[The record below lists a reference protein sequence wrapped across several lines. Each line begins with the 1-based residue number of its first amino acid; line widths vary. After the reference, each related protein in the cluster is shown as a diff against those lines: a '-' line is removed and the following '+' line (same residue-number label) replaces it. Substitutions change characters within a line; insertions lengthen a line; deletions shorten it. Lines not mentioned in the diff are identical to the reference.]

1 MNPLKNPFR
10 EYANKIADRKGIN
23 RTSNIVIDKVDTHIP
38 MNLPTAIIGEKGSGK
53 TTLIKAIIELT
64 NKKVFNNI
72 YLIYSPLTTDQVFPP
87 DVIKIDVNDSATF
100 LQKLFKI
107 KSIFNSYYK
116 FFTSLSFK
124 ALEEAYNRGKLTERD
139 IMKHVDNNIVKF
151 NKDSLNKIADPTVKL
166 DIILNNGK
174 EILKKFSKPF
184 FIDRYQMN
192 GFKFN
197 DRDAVIIDDIAIA
210 SKIMFNSVKEDFFYQ
225 YLTLTRHMRLFIL
238 FAGQQLEQIPKKY
251 RREIMCWIISKNTN
265 LEMLKDILTRETVY
279 KIHDKQEE
287 LKPYEF
293 VLYNMPGYFVGK
305 I

>member
-1 MNPLKNPFR
+1 METPKNPFR
-10 EYANKIADRKGIN
+10 EYANKIADAKDLN
-23 RTSNIVIDKVDTHIP
+23 RTSNIIINKIDTHIP
-38 MNLPTAIIGEKGSGK
+38 VNLPTAIIGEKGSGK

-87 DVIKIDVNDSATF
+87 DVIKIDVNDCAAF

-124 ALEEAYNRGKLTERD
+124 SLEEAYNKGKLTDND
-139 IMKHVDNNIVKF
+139 IMKYVDNNIVKF
-151 NKDSLNKIADPTVKL
+151 NKDSLNSIRDPLVKV

-192 GFKFN
+192 GFRYN

-265 LEMLKDILTRETVY
+265 LEMLKDILTRETVN

-287 LKPYEF
+287 LDPYEF
-293 VLYNMPGYFVGK
+293 VLYNMPDYFVGK

>member
-1 MNPLKNPFR
+1 METTKNPFR
-10 EYANKIADRKGIN
+10 EYANKIADTKDLN
-23 RTSNIVIDKVDTHIP
+23 RTSNIIIDGIDTHIP
-38 MNLPTAIIGEKGSGK
+38 VNLPTAIIGEKGSGK

-87 DVIKIDVNDSATF
+87 DVIKIDVNDCAVF

-124 ALEEAYNRGKLTERD
+124 SLEEAYNKGKLTDRD
-139 IMKHVDNNIVKF
+139 IMKYVDNNIVKF
-151 NKDSLNKIADPTVKL
+151 NKDSFNSISDPLVKV

-192 GFKFN
+192 GFRYN

-265 LEMLKDILTRETVY
+265 LEMLKDILTRETVN

-287 LKPYEF
+287 LDPYEF
-293 VLYNMPGYFVGK
+293 VLYNMPDYFVGK

>member
-1 MNPLKNPFR
+1 METPKNPFR
-10 EYANKIADRKGIN
+10 EYANKIADAKDLN
-23 RTSNIVIDKVDTHIP
+23 RTSNIIINKIDTHIP
-38 MNLPTAIIGEKGSGK
+38 VNLPTAIIGEKGSGK

-87 DVIKIDVNDSATF
+87 DVIKIDVNDCAAF

-124 ALEEAYNRGKLTERD
+124 ALEEAYNKGKLDDRD
-139 IMKHVDNNIVKF
+139 IMKYVDNNIVKF
-151 NKDSLNKIADPTVKL
+151 NKDSLNSIRDPLVKV

-192 GFKFN
+192 GFRYN

-265 LEMLKDILTRETVY
+265 LEMLKDILTRETVN

-287 LKPYEF
+287 LDPYEF
-293 VLYNMPGYFVGK
+293 VLYNMPDYFVGK

>member
-1 MNPLKNPFR
+1 MEHPKNPFR
-10 EYANKIADRKGIN
+10 EYANKIADTKDIN

-38 MNLPTAIIGEKGSGK
+38 VNLPTAIIGEKGSGK

-87 DVIKIDVNDSATF
+87 DIIKIDVNDSAEF

-124 ALEEAYNRGKLTERD
+124 ELEELYNKGKLTERD

-151 NKDSLNKIADPTVKL
+151 NKDSLNKITDPTVKL

-265 LEMLKDILTRETVY
+265 LEMLKDILTRETIN

-293 VLYNMPGYFVGK
+293 VLYNMPDYFVGK

>member
-1 MNPLKNPFR
+1 MEPPKNPFR
-10 EYANKIADRKGIN
+10 QYANKIADKKDLN
-23 RTSNIVIDKVDTHIP
+23 RTSNIIIDGVDTHIP
-38 MNLPTAIIGEKGSGK
+38 VNLPTAIIGEKGSGK
-53 TTLIKAIIELT
+53 STLIKAIIELT

-87 DVIKIDVNDSATF
+87 DIIKIDVNDSATF

-124 ALEEAYNRGKLTERD
+124 SLEEAYNNGKLTEKD
-139 IMKHVDNNIVKF
+139 ILKYVDNNIVKF
-151 NKDSLNKIADPTVKL
+151 NKESLNSISDPLVKV

-265 LEMLKDILTRETVY
+265 LEMLKDILTRETVN
-279 KIHDKQEE
+279 KIHEKQYE
-287 LKPYEF
+287 LNPYEF
-293 VLYNMPGYFVGK
+293 VLYNMPDYFVGK

>member
-1 MNPLKNPFR
+1 METPKNPFR
-10 EYANKIADRKGIN
+10 VYANKIADTKDLN
-23 RTSNIVIDKVDTHIP
+23 RTSNIIIDGIDTHIP
-38 MNLPTAIIGEKGSGK
+38 VNLPTAIIGEKGSGK

-87 DVIKIDVNDSATF
+87 DVIKIDVNDCAMF

-116 FFTSLSFK
+116 FFKSLSFK
-124 ALEEAYNRGKLTERD
+124 SLEEAYNQGKLTDKD
-139 IMKHVDNNIVKF
+139 IMKYIDNNIVKF
-151 NKDSLNKIADPTVKL
+151 NKDSLNSITDPTVKV

-192 GFKFN
+192 GFRYN

-210 SKIMFNSVKEDFFYQ
+210 SKIMFNTVKEDFFYQ

-265 LEMLKDILTRETVY
+265 LEMLKDILTRENVY

-287 LKPYEF
+287 LDPYEF
-293 VLYNMPGYFVGK
+293 VLYNMPDYFVGK

>member
-1 MNPLKNPFR
+1 MEQPKNPFR
-10 EYANKIADRKGIN
+10 EYANKIADTKDIN

-87 DVIKIDVNDSATF
+87 DIIKIDVNDSAEF

-124 ALEEAYNRGKLTERD
+124 ALEEAYNYGKLTERD

-151 NKDSLNKIADPTVKL
+151 NKDSLNKITDPTVKL

-174 EILKKFSKPF
+174 EILKKFSRPF

-265 LEMLKDILTRETVY
+265 LEMLKDILTRETVNN
-279 KIHDKQEE
+279 IHEKQFE

-293 VLYNMPGYFVGK
+293 VLYNMPDYFVGK

>member
-1 MNPLKNPFR
+1 MEPTKNPFR
-10 EYANKIADRKGIN
+10 AYADKIADTKDLN
-23 RTSNIVIDKVDTHIP
+23 RTSNIIIDRIDTHIP
-38 MNLPTAIIGEKGSGK
+38 VNLPTAIIGEKGSGK

-124 ALEEAYNRGKLTERD
+124 ALEEAYNNGKLTDRD
-139 IMKHVDNNIVKF
+139 IMKYVDNNIVKF
-151 NKDSLNKIADPTVKL
+151 NKDNLNSITDPLVKV

-210 SKIMFNSVKEDFFYQ
+210 SKIMFNNIKEDFFYQ

-251 RREIMCWIISKNTN
+251 RREIMCWIISKNSN

-293 VLYNMPGYFVGK
+293 VLYNMPDYFVGK

>member
-1 MNPLKNPFR
+1 MEQPKNPFR
-10 EYANKIADRKGIN
+10 EYANKIADKKDLN

-38 MNLPTAIIGEKGSGK
+38 VNLPTAIIGEKGSGK

-87 DVIKIDVNDSATF
+87 DIIKIDVNDCAAF

-124 ALEEAYNRGKLTERD
+124 SLEEAYNNGKLTERD
-139 IMKHVDNNIVKF
+139 ILKHVDNNIVKF
-151 NKDSLNKIADPTVKL
+151 NKDSLNKITDPTVKL

-174 EILKKFSKPF
+174 EILKKFSKTF

-192 GFKFN
+192 GLKFN

-265 LEMLKDILTRETVY
+265 LEMLKDILTREIVN

-293 VLYNMPGYFVGK
+293 VLYNMPDYFVGK